1 MKQNNVAILPMTA
14 SHTAAIAGLEQQCF
28 SDPWPESA
36 VASELDNPLSYW
48 LVAMDGRTVVGYV
61 GSQTVLGEADIM
73 NVAVAPSHRRQGIA
87 AGLLERLRTDLKEQ
101 GVYSLTLEVR
111 ASNEAAIALYGLLGY
126 VQVGRR
132 PNYYHKPKEDALI
145 LRKEWEL

>member
-48 LVAMDGRTVVGYV
+48 LVAMDGETVVGYV

>member
-1 MKQNNVAILPMTA
+1 MTPSDISVVPMTA
-14 SHTAAIAGLEQQCF
+14 AHTAQVAHLEQICF
-28 SDPWPESA
+28 SDPWPEQA

-48 LVAMDGRTVVGYV
+48 LVALEGERVIGYV

-73 NVAVAPSHRRQGIA
+73 NVAVSPAYRRRGIA
-87 AGLLERLRTDLKEQ
+87 AALLERLKSDLTAE

-111 ASNEAAIALYGLLGY
+111 ASNAAAIALYGLLGY

-132 PNYYHKPKEDALI
+132 PGYYHNPKEDALI
-145 LRKEWEL
+145 LRKEWTL